1 MAGLFTMAKKEFL
14 DIIGEKKF
22 LLIFGTLLIVIL
34 VSTFQGG
41 LEYSSSQSST
51 TTTTTMPGGQVPGGQ
66 GPGGNQTRPTQFM
79 GSVSSLSSALSS
91 MITNFSL
98 VGGVLAI
105 AISFDTINSEKQRG
119 SLKTLLSYPIYRD
132 SIVYGKYVGG
142 LLAVTLVSVVTFM
155 VGIGVFLSVT
165 GLALTMDTVLRLL
178 IFFGV
183 SLVYMAIF
191 LAIGLLLSIV
201 LPQPST
207 SLLASMIVW
216 LSSIQ
221 LIPNLGYA
229 IGQIL
234 YPVRM
239 SFREGGAS
247 FTMQSGFTT
256 IRAIISGFSP
266 STAYENIVNS
276 ILTTRELQ
284 FTSNQPTIVSIS
296 VDKALLTVAPS
307 LIYFIGLLIA
317 IFAVA
322 YIIFTRQEIR

>member
-22 LLIFGTLLIVIL
+22 LLIFATLLIVVL

-41 LEYSSSQSST
+41 LSYSSSQSTMVT
-51 TTTTTMPGGQVPGGQ
+51 TGNFTAPDGGRSGVQV
-66 GPGGNQTRPTQFM
+66 F
-79 GSVSSLSSALSS
+79 GSAQSLSRSLNS

-105 AISFDTINSEKQRG
+105 AISFDTINNERQKG

-132 SIVYGKYVGG
+132 TIVYGKYFGG
-142 LLAVTLVSVVTFM
+142 LIAITLVSTITFLA
-155 VGIGVFLSVT
+155 GIGVFVSIT
-165 GLALTMDTVLRLL
+165 GLAMTPDTAIRLFL
-178 IFFGV
+178 FYGV
-183 SLVYMAIF
+183 SLIYMAIF

-201 LPQPST
+201 LPSPST

-234 YPVRM
+234 YPVRF
-239 SFREGGAS
+239 SISNGRSTFA
-247 FTMQSGFTT
+247 TQSGFTT
-256 IRAIISGFSP
+256 IRAIISGLSP

-276 ILTTRELQ
+276 ILSTSELQ
-284 FTSNQPTIVSIS
+284 FSGNTPTVISIN
-296 VDKALLTVAPS
+296 VTQALQSALPS
-307 LIYFIGLLIA
+307 LIYFVGLLIV
-317 IFAVA
+317 IFAAA
-322 YIIFTRQEIR
+322 YVIFTRQDIR

>member
-22 LLIFGTLLIVIL
+22 LLIFATLLIVVL

-41 LEYSSSQSST
+41 LSYSSSQSTSVTVITGNST
-51 TTTTTMPGGQVPGGQ
+51 RPGGGGQ
-66 GPGGNQTRPTQFM
+66 GNFAF
-79 GSVSSLSSALSS
+79 GSAQSLSNSLSS

-105 AISFDTINSEKQRG
+105 AISFDTINNERQKG

-132 SIVYGKYVGG
+132 TIVYGKYLGG
-142 LLAVTLVSVVTFM
+142 LIAVTLVATITFLA
-155 VGIGVFLSVT
+155 GIGVFVSVT
-165 GLALTMDTVLRLL
+165 GLAMTMDTVIRLL

-191 LAIGLLLSIV
+191 LAVGLLLSIV
-201 LPQPST
+201 LPLPST

-221 LIPNLGYA
+221 LIPNIGYA

-234 YPVRM
+234 YPVRFSLTNGRP
-239 SFREGGAS
+239 SFA
-247 FTMQSGFTT
+247 TQTGFTT
-256 IRAIISGFSP
+256 IRAIISGLSP

-276 ILTTRELQ
+276 ILTTNELQ
-284 FTSNQPTIVSIS
+284 FTSGSPTMIS
-296 VDKALLTVAPS
+296 VNVTQAIATSLPS
-307 LIYFIGLLIA
+307 LLYFVGLLIA
-317 IFAVA
+317 IFAAA
-322 YIIFTRQEIR
+322 YVIFTRQEIR

>member
-14 DIIGEKKF
+14 DIIGETKF

-66 GPGGNQTRPTQFM
+66 RPGANQTRPTQFM
-79 GSVSSLSSALSS
+79 GSLSSLSTALSS
-91 MITNFSL
+91 MVTNFSL

-119 SLKTLLSYPIYRD
+119 SLSTLLSYPIYRD

-155 VGIGVFLSVT
+155 AGIGVFLSVT

-207 SLLASMIVW
+207 SLLASMIIW

-239 SFREGGAS
+239 TFREGGPG

-256 IRAIISGFSP
+256 IRAIISGLSP

-276 ILTTRELQ
+276 ILTTSELQ

-307 LIYFIGLLIA
+307 LLYFVGLLIA